1 MTVNPATSEI
11 SETGATGPGP
21 ASETRTTAGE
31 QDIFSLAGR
40 TALVTGSRTGIGR
53 AVAVGLARAGADVV
67 LHGHHDDL
75 DEVEA
80 EVRKA
85 GRHAWRWI
93 HDLSDTE
100 GLPEAAATLLERH
113 RIDILVNNAGVIR
126 RTPAEAH
133 SYADW
138 RDVLTVNLDAVFLL
152 TKAVATPMLERRT
165 GKIIMI
171 ASMLSFQGGVNVP
184 GYTAAKHAVAG
195 LTRALACEW
204 AARNVQ
210 VNAIA
215 PGYIAT
221 ANTEALRADPG
232 REPAIRARIPVGR
245 WGTPE
250 DLAGAA
256 VFLASPAASYVNGHV
271 LAVDGGWLA
280 R

>member
-1 MTVNPATSEI
+1 M
-11 SETGATGPGP
+11 
-21 ASETRTTAGE
+21 
-31 QDIFSLAGR
+31 LA
-40 TALVTGSRTGIGR
+40 
-53 AVAVGLARAGADVV
+53 
-67 LHGHHDDL
+67 
-75 DEVEA
+75 
-80 EVRKA
+80 
-85 GRHAWRWI
+85 
-93 HDLSDTE
+93 
-100 GLPEAAATLLERH
+100 
-113 RIDILVNNAGVIR
+113 
-126 RTPAEAH
+126 
-133 SYADW
+133 
-138 RDVLTVNLDAVFLL
+138 
-152 TKAVATPMLERRT
+152 RRT

-204 AARNVQ
+204 APRNVQ

-232 REPAIRARIPVGR
+232 REPAIRARIPAGR

-256 VFLASPAASYVNGHV
+256 VFLASPAAAYVNGHV

>member
-1 MTVNPATSEI
+1 M
-11 SETGATGPGP
+11 
-21 ASETRTTAGE
+21 
-31 QDIFSLAGR
+31 FSLEGR
-40 TALVTGSRTGIGR
+40 TALVTGARTGIGR
-53 AVAVGLARAGADVV
+53 AVALGLAKAGADLV

-80 EVRKA
+80 EVRKV
-85 GRHAWRWI
+85 GRRAERWI
-93 HDLSDTE
+93 LDLSD
-100 GLPEAAATLLERH
+100 PEAIPQAAALFLDERGQP
-113 RIDILVNNAGVIR
+113 IDILVNNAGVIR
-126 RTPAEAH
+126 RAPAVAH
-133 SYADW
+133 SY
-138 RDVLTVNLDAVFLL
+138 RDFREVLDVNLDAVFLL
-152 TKAVATPMLERRT
+152 SQAVGTRMLGRGT

-184 GYTAAKHAVAG
+184 GYTAAKHGVAG

-204 AARNVQ
+204 APGGIQ

-221 ANTEALRADPG
+221 GNTSSLRADPQ
-232 REPAIRARIPVGR
+232 REPAIRARIPAGR
-245 WGTPE
+245 WGRPE

-256 VFLASPAASYVNGHV
+256 VFLASSASDYVNGHV